1 MQRGMNA
8 AYIDAEYRKEQMYK
22 RRKEREKCKLKTCEE
37 CKFKSICEDVEEN
50 NNEENRYNNIS

>member
-8 AYIDAEYRKEQMYK
+8 AFIDADYRKEQMYK
-22 RRKEREKCKLKTCEE
+22 KKKEREKCKEKSCIE
-37 CKFKSICEDVEEN
+37 CKFNKICEDVEEN